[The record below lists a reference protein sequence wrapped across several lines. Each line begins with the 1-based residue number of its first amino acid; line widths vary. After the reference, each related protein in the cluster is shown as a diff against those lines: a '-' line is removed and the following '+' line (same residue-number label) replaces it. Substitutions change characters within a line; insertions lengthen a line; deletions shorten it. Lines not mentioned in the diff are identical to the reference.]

1 MNGHPTRP
9 EDFDLYALGVLE
21 GEEKAAIESHV
32 PTCAE
37 CAKKLAEARGRIAL
51 LAFSAPR
58 VEPSPA
64 VRERL
69 MRQVHA
75 SAEIAGAKRVQP
87 ELERTGGFFG
97 RWWAAVLVPAC
108 ILLLFV
114 AAHLRNENERLSR
127 ELAQEQA
134 TLQQQQLASERQQK
148 QLDEARHVANL
159 VEAKDTV
166 IVPLA
171 QQKGMPQGTAHVMY
185 NARMGMMMYEGKLEP
200 SPAGKSYQLW
210 LVPTSG
216 APISAGVFNPTT
228 GETTHTMMKVP
239 QGVTAKAFAI
249 TLEPAGGKPQPTG
262 PFVLMGAVS

>member
-37 CAKKLAEARGRIAL
+37 CANKLAEARGRIAL

-75 SAEIAGAKRVQP
+75 SAESAGARHAQGAGEP
-87 ELERTGGFFG
+87 ERAGGFFG

-108 ILLLFV
+108 IAFFCLGFPVAGKRAPHRRIGVKRAIGKAASPARRSPSHGGFV
-114 AAHLRNENERLSR
+114 GSERHYHRRARRLSPACRR
-127 ELAQEQA
+127 E
-134 TLQQQQLASERQQK
+134 TCASGTTQK
-148 QLDEARHVANL
+148 WVWPYA
-159 VEAKDTV
+159 
-166 IVPLA
+166 
-171 QQKGMPQGTAHVMY
+171 
-185 NARMGMMMYEGKLEP
+185 MGGWIRRRRTRAISYGSFPWRASP
-200 SPAGKSYQLW
+200 SAPAC
-210 LVPTSG
+210 
-216 APISAGVFNPTT
+216 
-228 GETTHTMMKVP
+228 
-239 QGVTAKAFAI
+239 
-249 TLEPAGGKPQPTG
+249 
-262 PFVLMGAVS
+262 

>member
-37 CAKKLAEARGRIAL
+37 CAVKLAEARGRIAL

-58 VEPSPA
+58 VEPSAA

-69 MRQVHA
+69 MRQVPA
-75 SAEIAGAKRVQP
+75 AAEGSRAGRAQREP
-87 ELERTGGFFG
+87 ERAGGFFG

-134 TLQQQQLASERQQK
+134 TLLQQQK
-148 QLDEARHVANL
+148 QLDESRHAQAL
-159 VEAKDTV
+159 LESKDTV
-166 IVPLA
+166 SVALA
-171 QQKGMPQGTAHVMY
+171 QQPGMPKGDVRVMY
-185 NARMGMMMYEGKLEP
+185 NSKMGMAMCDGWVEP
-200 SPAGKSYQLW
+200 APANKSYQLW
-210 LVPTSG
+210 MVPMEG
-216 APISAGVFNPTT
+216 KPVSAGMIKGGPINPW
-228 GETTHTMMKVP
+228 MVKLP
-239 QGVTAKAFAI
+239 QGMAAKAFAV
-249 TLEPAGGKPQPTG
+249 TLEPAGGMPQPTG
-262 PFVLMGAVS
+262 PMVLVGPVS

>member
-37 CAKKLAEARGRIAL
+37 CATRLAEARGRIGL

-58 VEPSPA
+58 VEPSPT

-69 MRQVHA
+69 MRQIHA
-75 SAEIAGAKRVQP
+75 SVEGAEAQRAQREP
-87 ELERTGGFFG
+87 ERAGGFFG

-114 AAHLRNENERLSR
+114 AARLRNENERLSR

-134 TLQQQQLASERQQK
+134 TLQQQQK
-148 QLDEARHVANL
+148 QLDEALHAQAL
-159 VEAKDTV
+159 LESKDTV
-166 IVPLA
+166 SVALA
-171 QQKGMPQGTAHVMY
+171 QQPGMPKGDVRVMY
-185 NARMGMMMYEGKLEP
+185 NSKMGMAMCDGWVEP
-200 SPAGKSYQLW
+200 APANKSYQLW
-210 LVPTSG
+210 LVPKDG
-216 APISAGVFNPTT
+216 KPISAGVIDGGPINPWTV
-228 GETTHTMMKVP
+228 KLP
-239 QGVTAKAFAI
+239 QGMAAKAFAV
-249 TLEPAGGKPQPTG
+249 TLEPAGGMPQPTG
-262 PFVLMGAVS
+262 PMVLVGPVT